1 MKVTYMDN
9 NGSVC
14 LEHKGMNVW
23 IDVWEEDNDIRV
35 EWNKYIFFL
44 DNPIDLEIKA
54 FQENIDNASEAFG
67 LATEYYIH
75 TNNKEY

>member
-1 MKVTYMDN
+1 MKVTHIDN
-9 NGSVC
+9 SGGVC
-14 LEHKGMNVW
+14 IEHKGMNIWV
-23 IDVWEEDNDIRV
+23 DVWEEDNDIRV

-67 LATEYYIH
+67 LATEYYIQH
-75 TNNKEY
+75 KQ

>member
-9 NGSVC
+9 SESVC
-14 LEHKGMNVW
+14 IEHKGMNIWV
-23 IDVWEEDNDIRV
+23 DVWEEDDDIRV

-67 LATEYYIH
+67 LATEYYIQH
-75 TNNKEY
+75 KQ

>member
-1 MKVTYMDN
+1 MKVTYMDI

-54 FQENIDNASEAFG
+54 FQENIDNAREAFE
-67 LATEYYIH
+67 LAIDYYIQH
-75 TNNKEY
+75 N